1 VWPTFRGA
9 TKPDISVAAYMAR
22 IAEYA
27 NDCSPSCF
35 VAAYIYLDGH
45 GALAVV
51 DSYSVHRLLITAVL
65 AAHKFL
71 DDM

>member
-51 DSYSVHRLLITAVL
+51 DSYS
-65 AAHKFL
+65 L
-71 DDM
+71 DVDETTYVRICLVE